1 MLALLSAMA
10 EEAGAILA
18 AIEAPVAIERAKRT
32 FVRGLLDGEP
42 VIAGFSRWGK
52 TAAATTAAI
61 ACGELGATSVL
72 FTGVAG
78 AIAPGIAQGDLV
90 LASHVAYHDL
100 DARPLFARGEIPLL
114 GVDRIAADAT
124 LLARLERAAATDLG
138 LGRTHVGLVA
148 TGDQFIS
155 DPARAAAIREA
166 LPGALCVEMEGAAIA
181 QVCFEHGVPFALA
194 RIISDDASHAA
205 PQDFLTFLHAR
216 AAPGGLALVRAFLRA

>member
-10 EEAGAILA
+10 EECDAILA

-32 FVRGLLDGEP
+32 FVRGLLQGTP
-42 VIAGFSRWGK
+42 VLAGFSRWGK

-78 AIAPGIAQGDLV
+78 AIAPGIAQGDV
-90 LASHVAYHDL
+90 VIASHVAYHDL

-114 GVDRIAADAT
+114 GVTRIETDSAMR
-124 LLARLERAAATDLG
+124 ARLTRAAT
-138 LGRTHVGLVA
+138 GRVHVGLVA

-166 LPGALCVEMEGAAIA
+166 LPDALCVEMEGAAIA

-205 PQDFLTFLHAR
+205 PLDFQRFLVER
-216 AAPGGLALVRAFLRA
+216 AAPEGLALVRAFLR